1 MDEEVIQGLL
11 ILLLRLS
18 TMRILPKVTVH
29 IKKAIWGI
37 ALTFP
42 PTTPPKKKKKI
53 QGKKQRF

>member
-18 TMRILPKVTVH
+18 TMKILPKVTAH

-42 PTTPPKKKKKI
+42 PTPPKKKKI